1 MSQSSNLTQYDEALT
16 SILVNEKS
24 ILGFLSAIFNFLA
37 RRWLSYIVISS
48 IDFLFKILMYF

>member
-1 MSQSSNLTQYDEALT
+1 MSEVNEFSKYDDVLT

-37 RRWLSYIVISS
+37 RRYLFIVNFIN
-48 IDFLFKILMYF
+48 ITTFC